1 MTGPCARAA
10 VAALLA
16 TALGGCGPYA
26 QVAQKLDV
34 TARVAGDTWIAT
46 APGDRSEV
54 RLLLVGSPDAQGSA
68 PFAFSALQ
76 MPVARG
82 AAALTLQGQ
91 WGEVAGGSVTLW
103 VQHVYTLPDETSA
116 SLLSRR
122 GAYRDDVN
130 QTVRLTVARTGDRL
144 VVSGDDR
151 LAGTYVPLGAALA
164 GLGAATERDA
174 TCAFHV
180 ANLGIRSSEIRIVG
194 FGGPGMTQYRGPE
207 NFVGTV
213 AGTLRVSMAGGLSH
227 PVTTITYS
235 AFEDWGGLLVD
246 GPQVTDVDSGGDGH
260 MSGVLAFSI
269 VPRAQDG
276 SPGTAITGTIDYGG
290 AGNPA
295 DAVQISNGTAVGGVY
310 VTSLAGSGASRV
322 SPQTAPSPSVSECLG
337 LP

>member
-1 MTGPCARAA
+1 MTRDRRALA
-10 VAALLA
+10 PLLLA
-16 TALGGCGPYA
+16 AALGGCGPYA
-26 QVAQKLDV
+26 EVAQKLDV
-34 TARVAGDTWIAT
+34 TARVAGATWIAT
-46 APGDRSEV
+46 APSDRTEL
-54 RLLLVGSPDAQGSA
+54 RLLLVGTPDANGSA

-91 WGEVAGGSVTLW
+91 WGEVAGGAASL
-103 VQHVYTLPDETSA
+103 QIRHVYTLLDESA
-116 SLLSRR
+116 VSLLSRR
-122 GAYRDDVN
+122 GAYREDVN
-130 QTVRLTVARTGDRL
+130 ETVRLTVARAGDRL

-151 LAGTYVPLGAALA
+151 LAGTYVPLGSALA

-174 TCAFHV
+174 TCAFHL
-180 ANLGIRSSEIRIVG
+180 ANLGIRSSETRIVG

-213 AGTLRVSMAGGLSH
+213 AGTLRVSMTGGLAH
-227 PVTTITYS
+227 PLTTITYS
-235 AFEDWGGLLVD
+235 AFQDWGGLQVD

-269 VPRAQDG
+269 VPRAPDG
-276 SPGTAITGTIDYGG
+276 SPGTPITGTIDYGG

-310 VTSLAGSGASRV
+310 VTGLAGGGAARL